1 MISEL
6 DIFMLAGSS
15 EGDPVMGAGSITV
28 GVIVLTGVWSGISKT
43 NSMNTDM
50 GGIQSDFSASVVVP
64 SDDAITLS
72 LVGKI
77 GILNGDK
84 LRVDHVDIGEVF
96 TTVFFNHATQL

>member
-6 DIFMLAGSS
+6 DTFMLAGSS

-50 GGIQSDFSASVVVP
+50 GGIQSEFSASVVIP

-72 LVGKI
+72 LIGKI
-77 GILNGDK
+77 GTLNGDK
-84 LRVDHVDIGEVF
+84 LRVDHMDIGEVF